1 MSPANSRS
9 PPDAP
14 SPTSSTS
21 SLPLP
26 SYSRTSLSY
35 GPQDY
40 SPTTSSSASPSPS
53 TLSLPRSQ
61 GRSRARAF
69 SILHE
74 PFGST
79 AYEDA
84 LDEEVEMTGMGR
96 EEERRSYKK
105 ETFQSLGTEE
115 VWWMVAS
122 AASVLGLTVAAV
134 VITALG

>member
-40 SPTTSSSASPSPS
+40 SPTTSSPASPTPS

-134 VITALG
+134 VVTALG